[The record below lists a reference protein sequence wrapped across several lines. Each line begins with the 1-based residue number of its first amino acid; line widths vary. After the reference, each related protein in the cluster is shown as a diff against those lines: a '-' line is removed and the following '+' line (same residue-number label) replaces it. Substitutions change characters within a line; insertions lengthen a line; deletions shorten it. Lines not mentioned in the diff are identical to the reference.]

1 MMYNVFESSRVL
13 YKCAQG
19 HESLLNVQNE
29 APVCYECKLDAYEK
43 GHSVELERTKG
54 ELAAARN
61 AAFKEGI
68 RAGELQSRLDSLIE
82 FAREVIDGYVENGAT
97 LLQERLDSLVVAE
110 NRKCKHGSPLQDGCP
125 DCEADRVDL
134 VVERPATNTVDG
146 CVAVSVSEG
155 FRLDEQ
161 CKHASTIDTV
171 MHGRICLDCG
181 DSMRSPE

>member
-68 RAGELQSRLDSLIE
+68 RAGELQSRLDE
-82 FAREVIDGYVENGAT
+82 AVREREIYKKLHNVSSDQRDQAMEALKGAAN
-97 LLQERLDSLVVAE
+97 RLDSLSKSWTVI
-110 NRKCKHGSPLQDGCP
+110 SPLVRCQGGVHPKQIGTFLDAVDSLNAALLP
-125 DCEADRVDL
+125 DFTITLEAGVTVGELRSGD
-134 VVERPATNTVDG
+134 VER
-146 CVAVSVSEG
+146 
-155 FRLDEQ
+155 Q
-161 CKHASTIDTV
+161 
-171 MHGRICLDCG
+171 
-181 DSMRSPE
+181 